1 MSENASRNRAR
12 VEGCIEPQDGQL
24 TSTMNPSVCPPE
36 LRPRDRE
43 PPDSVPQAER
53 FGEEPPELHPGPAE
67 GRTLRRTSL
76 PEATQ

>member
-1 MSENASRNRAR
+1 
-12 VEGCIEPQDGQL
+12 
-24 TSTMNPSVCPPE
+24 MNPSVCPPE

-43 PPDSVPQAER
+43 PPDSVPQAKR

-67 GRTLRRTSL
+67 GRTLRWTSF